1 LFIYSDFNPFGEFK
15 RLEEYFERVEF
26 HEELQIVRRG
36 IVFRRF
42 FIYKCYNY
50 LPNKK
55 IPTDVKYISKWLREN

>member
-1 LFIYSDFNPFGEFK
+1 
-15 RLEEYFERVEF
+15 
-26 HEELQIVRRG
+26 VRRG